1 MRACFGSFSAWEV
14 HENRV
19 IGVIGYCPTNL
30 YGLLM
35 VSRMNSLE
43 GLEPSERC

>member
-14 HENRV
+14 HENR
-19 IGVIGYCPTNL
+19 VIGYCPTNL